1 MKISSITDR
10 PDVVENCHIRAQS
23 YVSTVGG
30 HTKDTV
36 ISVTQN
42 ETLIRTLTR
51 VLKTPRSVHT
61 HTHTHTHTQ
70 ACTHT
75 HTYTSMH
82 THTHAHTHT
91 HTQTHTCTHTHIH
104 TCTHIHTHTHTHI
117 HTRLALTILYKVSI
131 LITCTQ
137 VRRFAY

>member
-61 HTHTHTHTQ
+61 HTHTHTQ

-82 THTHAHTHT
+82 THTHMHTHIHT
-91 HTQTHTCTHTHIH
+91 HIHTHAHIH
-104 TCTHIHTHTHTHI
+104 TCTHIHTHAHTYTHIHTHTHI
-117 HTRLALTILYKVSI
+117 YTHG
-131 LITCTQ
+131 
-137 VRRFAY
+137 